1 MLTLEKCLSQTH
13 KLTPFEAGI
22 RRLCDCS
29 LLATR
34 LLSKDAML
42 LRDLLQ
48 NHQQN
53 YTIDMMQEFLKDALI
68 SDELTLKKTLRQLR
82 QLVLLRVMYR
92 DLNNLCDLQEVMQT
106 TTFLAEISLQT
117 SAFYHQE
124 WLEFIF
130 GQPKSEDNEPQQLII
145 VGMGKLGGGEL
156 NVSSDV
162 DLIFS
167 YEQTGETAGVADL
180 ITNSFINKISNQDF
194 FNKLG
199 KKVIAALDDV
209 TEDGFVFRMD
219 MRLRPFGSE
228 GILVPNC
235 DALEEYYQ
243 NNGREWE
250 RYAWIKGRV
259 LVGPQALISK
269 LLKPFVFR
277 KYLDFNAFA
286 SMRDL
291 KLQIHRDVQKK
302 GLLDNIKLGRGG
314 IREIEFIAQVFQL
327 IRGGT
332 DTSLQIKPTLTV
344 LNLLQIKGLLPAN
357 VVNELI
363 AAYVFLRNLEH
374 RLMYVDDQQVQDLPK
389 TDEAKAR
396 IASAMEFDNWQ
407 SFLIKLN
414 VHRQVVQTHFDATF
428 AAPVKF
434 SQANTEPL
442 WQGMLS
448 NENALQALQEA
459 GYSDTESAHQHLLQL
474 RASTRYLQLPE
485 ASRLRFDSLIP
496 LVITQAGLEIN
507 SNIVLLRMINLLE
520 GICRRASY
528 LALLAQYPKALHLVI
543 KLCAASPWLSQYLTA
558 HPILLDELLDSQ
570 NLYATP
576 NFGELQMQLSQQMQL
591 LNGDVEAQM
600 DAMRHFK
607 HAAIMRFAA
616 QDLDNKLSLET
627 LSDYLSALADVIL
640 QISVQTIWQEFKY
653 KHCSVPKFAIIGY
666 GKLGSKELGYG
677 SDLDIIFIYDDE
689 NEGASEIYARFAQR
703 ISNWFNSITN
713 AGLLYET
720 DLQLRPDG
728 NSGLLV
734 SSLSAFKEYQ
744 MNKAWVWEYQA
755 LSRARF
761 VAGDANI
768 GNEFEQVRIN
778 VLNKQRDVKSLKK
791 SVLEMREK
799 MRASHKPK
807 VNSADTNLNDMALFD
822 IKHGVGGIIDVE
834 FALQFLILAHANQY
848 PQLTRNI
855 GNIALLNLMATLKII
870 DSTLSVQ
877 VESAYR
883 EYRRLQ
889 HALKLQGATQMTV
902 EFELVSDHALTVTTF
917 WQQILLN

>member
-1 MLTLEKCLSQTH
+1 MLTLEKCLSQH
-13 KLTPFEAGI
+13 GSATPFEAGI
-22 RRLCDCS
+22 KRLCDCS
-29 LLATR
+29 LVALR
-34 LLSKDAML
+34 LLSKDAL
-42 LRDLLQ
+42 LFDDLLQ
-48 NHQQN
+48 NHHAMYASEAMQQ
-53 YTIDMMQEFLKDALI
+53 FLNDDQI
-68 SDELTLKKTLRQLR
+68 SDELTLKKSLRLLRQR
-82 QLVLLRVMYR
+82 VLLRLMYR
-92 DLNNLCDLQEVMQT
+92 DLNGLCDLHEVMQT
-106 TTFLAEISLQT
+106 TTHLAEITLQT
-117 SAFYHQE
+117 AAFYHQA
-124 WLEFIF
+124 WLELTF
-130 GQPKSEDNEPQQLII
+130 GQPKSLTNQLQQLII

-167 YEQTGETAGVADL
+167 FEQAGETVGVADL
-180 ITNSFINKISNQDF
+180 ITNYLVNKISNQDF
-194 FNKLG
+194 FNRLG

-259 LVGPQALISK
+259 IAGPQAVITK
-269 LLKPFVFR
+269 LLKPFTFR

-291 KLQIHRDVQKK
+291 KTQIHRDVEKK
-302 GLLDNIKLGRGG
+302 GMVDNIKLGRGG

-332 DTSLQIKPTLTV
+332 DASLQIKPTLAV
-344 LNLLQIKGLLPAN
+344 LILLQQKGLLPAQ
-357 VVNELI
+357 VVNDLTT
-363 AAYVFLRNLEH
+363 AYIFLRNLEH
-374 RLMYVDDQQVQDLPK
+374 RLMYVDDQQTQDLPK

-396 IASAMEFDNWQ
+396 IATAMNFTNWQ
-407 SFLIKLN
+407 AFLTQLN
-414 VHRQVVQTHFDATF
+414 SHRQLVQTHFDATF
-428 AAPVKF
+428 AAPIK
-434 SQANTEPL
+434 SNHASTEPL
-442 WQGMLS
+442 WQGML
-448 NENALQALQEA
+448 ELEVALQVLQET
-459 GYSDTESAHQHLLQL
+459 GFGDPKTAHQHLQQL
-474 RASTRYLQLPE
+474 RTSQRYQQLPE
-485 ASRLRFDSLIP
+485 SSRQRFNSLMP

-528 LALLAQYPKALHLVI
+528 LALLTQYPNALNLVI
-543 KLCAASPWLSQYLTA
+543 KLCATSPWLAQYLTA
-558 HPILLDELLDSQ
+558 HPILLDELLDTQ
-570 NLYATP
+570 NLYAAP
-576 NFGELQMQLSQQMQL
+576 DFVSMQAQLSQQMQT

-616 QDLDNKLSLET
+616 QDLANTLPLET
-627 LSDYLSALADVIL
+627 LSDYLSALADIIL
-640 QISVQTIWQEFKY
+640 QISLQTIWQDFKY
-653 KHCSVPKFAIIGY
+653 KHCDVPKFAVIGY

-677 SDLDIIFIYDDE
+677 SDLDIIFIYDDGYS
-689 NEGASEIYARFAQR
+689 GASEIYARFAQR
-703 ISNWFNSITN
+703 ISNWFNSQTN

-734 SSLSAFKEYQ
+734 SSLSAFKDYQ
-744 MNKAWVWEYQA
+744 LNKAWVWEHQA
-755 LSRARF
+755 LTRARF

-768 GNEFEQVRIN
+768 GSAFEQVRVS
-778 VLNKQRDVKSLKK
+778 VLTKQRDIEPLKK
-791 SVLEMREK
+791 SVFEMREK

-807 VNSADTNLNDMALFD
+807 ANLSDASLNNFQLFD
-822 IKHGVGGIIDVE
+822 IKQGAGGIIDVE
-834 FALQFLILAHANQY
+834 FALQYLILAHAKRY
-848 PQLTRNI
+848 PQLTKNI
-855 GNIALLNLMATLKII
+855 GNIALLNLMATLELV
-870 DSTLSVQ
+870 DTNLSLQ
-877 VESAYR
+877 VANAYR

-889 HALKLQGATQMTV
+889 HALKLQGATQMQV
-902 EFELVSDHALTVTTF
+902 ELRLVTDHALAVTKF
-917 WQQILLN
+917 WQQIFTN